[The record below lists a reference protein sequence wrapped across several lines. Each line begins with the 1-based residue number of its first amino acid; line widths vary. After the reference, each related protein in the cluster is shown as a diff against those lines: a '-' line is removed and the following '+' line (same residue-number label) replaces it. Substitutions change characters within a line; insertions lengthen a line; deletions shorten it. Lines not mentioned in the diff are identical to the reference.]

1 MSLVKAANVLGLD
14 ITATEQQVM
23 STYRRATRDRKVH
36 PNRHGAMNGPA
47 TASSAEYQEL
57 QDAAHVLSKHAR
69 LRGFAG
75 LGPLPHSGQPMAP
88 PPPPMPTTSTVPAP
102 PPPPPM
108 PTTSTEPAP
117 PPPPPMPKTSAE
129 PAPPPP
135 PPLVQPSTPNDF
147 PKHPSA
153 QWRGTDEQ
161 WCSFCGIWKSAGWK
175 SAGRAFGAKDRSRER
190 WNVCTECR
198 ASPLGDAHWHWC
210 KGEVGWGQIHQAKI
224 HRR

>member
-1 MSLVKAANVLGLD
+1 
-14 ITATEQQVM
+14 M

-75 LGPLPHSGQPMAP
+75 LGPLPHSGQPVAP

-102 PPPPPM
+102 PP
-108 PTTSTEPAP
+108 S
-117 PPPPPMPKTSAE
+117 
-129 PAPPPP
+129 

-147 PKHPSA
+147 SKHPSV